1 MEPVHLDNIVEV
13 ALSWVVH
20 DDSPQSG
27 TWWPVVLHA
36 VWGHMWW
43 SSVIDTVHN
52 GVSWSGY
59 AGVQDIF
66 VQWIRV

>member
-1 MEPVHLDNIVEV
+1 MEPVHLDNVIEV

-20 DDSPQSG
+20 DDSPQCG
-27 TWWPVVLHA
+27 TWWPVVSRA

-43 SSVIDTVHN
+43 RSVMDTVHN